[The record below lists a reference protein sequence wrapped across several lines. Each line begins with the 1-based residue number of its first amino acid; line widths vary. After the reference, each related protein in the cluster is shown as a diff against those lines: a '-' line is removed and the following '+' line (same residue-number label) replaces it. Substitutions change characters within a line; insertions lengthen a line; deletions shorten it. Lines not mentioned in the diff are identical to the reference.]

1 MDLLA
6 PLKAQRQALL
16 ENRWGAEQTLESISR
31 QKEDLDRREAD
42 ARISLER
49 QSGAIRA
56 IEEIINIGE
65 QLSQQEAET
74 DVRVQRDLSDVDLT
88 GHTLADLC
96 ELAAERG
103 VSLTGKRTKAQ
114 IIAAIREA
122 DLDEAAE

>member
-6 PLKAQRQALL
+6 PLKAQRQGLL

-42 ARISLER
+42 AMISLER

-65 QLSQQEAET
+65 QISQQEAET
-74 DVRVQRDLSDVDLT
+74 DARAQRDLSDVDLT
-88 GHTLADLC
+88 GHTLADLSD
-96 ELAAERG
+96 LAAERG
-103 VSLTGKRTKAQ
+103 VALTGKRTKSQ
-114 IIAAIREA
+114 IIEAIREA